1 MQSIQKQKYAGTLQ
15 HRIQR
20 TERTLQAFRRVE
32 QRFPW
37 IRLAVLGAGLIA
49 VYIVFQLLSSPLEW
63 LSVLLFLAVF
73 IAVTLLHKR
82 VIDQIDRLETFQK
95 QLNTHLARARLD
107 WEEIPAPSPIKVP
120 AEHPFAR
127 DLNVTGGRSLHQ
139 LLDTSVT
146 SAGSRRLAKWL
157 LAEAP
162 DPEQIARRHQL
173 IRELLERNAFR
184 ARLELDGLL
193 AHPQAGSPA
202 RSVLEEPL
210 SQAPAAPAEVSVRWD
225 THAILEWLESRPQSA
240 SLGPVLAV
248 LSLLALAN
256 ITLFGL
262 NAAGLVPPLWIASFI
277 LYFLLQA
284 YKFRETSELF
294 DEAYGLSRQ
303 LGQLRLILADLENY
317 PYPQGSVLAA
327 LCAPFWQSS
336 RRPSVLLRQI
346 GRIATAASLRNNPVF
361 GLVLNILVP
370 WDLFFAYQL
379 DRYKRRLS
387 SVLPAWLETLYELE
401 ALNALANFGASN
413 PENSFPVILPL
424 DSRPVL
430 TAVEIGH
437 PLIPDAERVNND
449 FTLRSLG
456 DVEIIT
462 GSNMSGKSTFL
473 RTLGANLVLA
483 YAGAPVAAREL
494 KTLPFRLYTSMN
506 LADSLS
512 DGISYFYAEVRR
524 LKALLDRLE
533 DDHPLPLFFLI
544 DEIFRGTNNRERQ
557 LGSRAYTQSLANRN
571 GAGLISTHDLELAR
585 LADSIPSVRN
595 FHFREEVRDGKMI
608 FDYKIRPGA
617 SPTTNALRIMALAGL
632 PVEEAQQ

>member
-1 MQSIQKQKYAGTLQ
+1 MQAIQKQKVADTLQ

-49 VYIVFQLLSSPLEW
+49 VYIVFQLLASPLEW
-63 LSVLLFLAVF
+63 LSVLLFLVVF
-73 IAVTLLHKR
+73 IAVALLHKR
-82 VIDQIDRLETFQK
+82 VIDQIERLETFQK
-95 QLNTHLARARLD
+95 LLKTRLARVRLD

-120 AEHPFAR
+120 AEHPFAS
-127 DLNVTGGRSLHQ
+127 DLNVTGSRSLHQ
-139 LLDTSVT
+139 LLDTAVT

-162 DPEQIARRHQL
+162 DPELIARRHQL
-173 IRELLERNAFR
+173 VRELLERNAFR
-184 ARLELDGLL
+184 TRLELDGLL
-193 AHPQAGSPA
+193 AHPQASSPA
-202 RSVLEEPL
+202 RAAREEPP
-210 SQAPAAPAEVSVRWD
+210 SQAPAAPAETSARWD

-240 SLGPVLAV
+240 SLGPVLAI

-256 ITLFGL
+256 IVLFSL
-262 NAAGLVPPLWIASFI
+262 NAVGLVPPLWIASFI

-303 LGQLRLILADLENY
+303 LGRLRVILADLENY
-317 PYPQGSVLAA
+317 PYPPGSALAA
-327 LCAPFWQSS
+327 LCAPYWQSAH
-336 RRPSVLLRQI
+336 RPSAALRQI
-346 GRIATAASLRNNPVF
+346 GRIATAASLRNNPF
-361 GLVLNILVP
+361 LGLVLNILVP

-387 SVLPAWLETLYELE
+387 SVLPEWLETLYELE
-401 ALNALANFGASN
+401 ALNALANFSAFN
-413 PENSFPVILPL
+413 PENNFPVILPP

-494 KTLPFRLYTSMN
+494 KTLPFRIYTSMN

-524 LKALLDRLE
+524 LKALLDHLE

-595 FHFREEVRDGKMI
+595 FHFREEVKDGKMV

-632 PVEEAQQ
+632 PVDEAQQ